1 MRIYGGKDYY
11 DVALSM
17 GIDPRIVLLR
27 GKSKSIGVEK
37 AGGTLLN
44 RYLEEK
50 QVSYNAY
57 GVKRISDVLPLLSV
71 VRFIV
76 ACLIK
81 VFREA

>member
-27 GKSKSIGVEK
+27 GKSKSVGVEK

-50 QVSYNAY
+50 SRNAWRE
-57 GVKRISDVLPLLSV
+57 KNFDVLPLLSV
-71 VRFIV
+71 IRSIVVR
-76 ACLIK
+76 
-81 VFREA
+81 